1 MATLA
6 KNETIIVLF
15 TPEEINRR
23 LAESILVTRGK
34 DFTGMAR
41 IKVTYDFGA
50 ANKKLRSARVEI
62 SR

>member
-6 KNETIIVLF
+6 KNETIIVLL
-15 TPEEINRR
+15 TPEDINRR

-34 DFTGMAR
+34 DFTGMVL
-41 IKVTYDFGA
+41 IKVTYDFGP